1 MIVLLAFA
9 FLSGV
14 ITILSP
20 CILPVLPIVLSGG
33 VGGGKARPFGV
44 LAGFV
49 VSFTAFTLALSA
61 IVQALGIPVD
71 ALRIVAVV
79 LIILFGVVMLVPWLR
94 NRFELLTSRIARRSG
109 KAPDTQRRNGFWSGV
124 VVGLSLGLIWTPCV
138 GPIMASVISLALT
151 QHVDGGSVSI
161 TLAYTL
167 GTSIPMLGVM
177 LGGRAL
183 LNRVPALTRNAGSI
197 QKVFGAL
204 MIVIGVAIGL
214 GWDRQFQTFMLRALP
229 GYGTGLTAIEKTAPV
244 QFALKTR
251 SPSPSNAMRAAG
263 SAAGVFQAPEVAPAN
278 GMLGDYGAAPAFL
291 TNGTWFNTEGLSAA
305 PGQTAQG
312 GSMPLMLESLRG
324 KVVVVDFW
332 TYSCVNCVRTLP
344 YLKAWYDAYRDKGLV
359 IVGVHTPEFEF
370 EKSTA
375 NVARAIHELG
385 VTWPVVQDNDYVQW
399 SAYAN
404 QYWPAHYFIDAK
416 GRVRYFHFG
425 EGEYDV
431 SEKVIQAL
439 LKEAGANVG
448 GIVSR
453 PDTLIEAQ
461 TPETYLGY
469 DRGKGFASAVAPVAD
484 APVEYKPARQPAN
497 GEWNLTGTWT
507 ITPQYVL
514 PATTGT
520 LQLGF
525 DSRKVF
531 LVVEPVD
538 NGGSISVFVDEKP
551 GTDTIDVKKGALE
564 PRESRMY
571 QLVGLA
577 SAGPHLLRLEVNGRL
592 RLFAFTFG

>member
-79 LIILFGVVMLVPWLR
+79 LIILFGVVMLVPWLTL
-94 NRFELLTSRIARRSG
+94 RFEMLTARIGRRSG
-109 KAPDTQRRNGFWSGV
+109 SAVDPQKRNGFWSGV

-183 LNRVPALTRNAGSI
+183 LNKVPALTKTAGSI

-204 MIVIGVAIGL
+204 MIVIGVAIGF
-214 GWDRQFQTFMLRALP
+214 GWDRQFQTFILRTLP

-244 QFALKTR
+244 QSALKTR
-251 SPSPSNAMRAAG
+251 QPSPSNAMKAG
-263 SAAGVFQAPEVAPAN
+263 SPAGTFQAPEVAPEK

-291 TNGTWFNTEGLSAA
+291 SNGTWFNTEGLSAA
-305 PGQTAQG
+305 PGQTSVG
-312 GSMPLMLESLRG
+312 GSMPLNLDSLRG

-344 YLKAWYDAYRDKGLV
+344 YLRAWYDAYRDKGLV

-370 EKSTA
+370 EKSSA

-399 SAYAN
+399 NAYAN

-431 SEKVIQAL
+431 SEKVIQSL

-453 PDTLIEAQ
+453 PDVQIETQ

-469 DRGKGFASAVAPVAD
+469 DRARGFASAVPPVAD
-484 APVEYKPARQPAN
+484 APAEYKPARQPAN

-507 ITPQYVL
+507 VSPQYVL
-514 PATTGT
+514 PAANGT

-525 DSRKVF
+525 NARNVF

-538 NGGSISVFVDEKP
+538 GNGNISVFVDDKP
-551 GTDTIDVKKGALE
+551 GMDTVDVKKGAVA

-571 QLVGLA
+571 QLVGLPA
-577 SAGPHLLRLEVNGRL
+577 AGPHILRLEVKGRL

>member
-79 LIILFGVVMLVPWLR
+79 LIIVFGVVMLVPWLR
-94 NRFELLTSRIARRSG
+94 NRFELLTSRFARRSG
-109 KAPDTQRRNGFWSGV
+109 GAPGTQKRNGFWSGV

-151 QHVDGGSVSI
+151 QHVDGGSVFI

-183 LNRVPALTRNAGSI
+183 LNKVPALTKNAGNI

-204 MIVIGVAIGL
+204 MIVIGVAIGF
-214 GWDRQFQTFMLRALP
+214 GWDRQFQTFILRALP
-229 GYGTGLTAIEKTAPV
+229 GYGTGLTAIEKTTPV
-244 QFALKTR
+244 LSALKTR
-251 SPSPSNAMRAAG
+251 QPAPSNAMKAG
-263 SAAGVFQAPEVAPAN
+263 SAAGVFQAPTVAPMN

-291 TNGTWFNTEGLSAA
+291 TSGTWFNTAGLSAA
-305 PGQTAQG
+305 SGQTSMG
-312 GSMPLMLESLRG
+312 GTMPLMLENLRG

-375 NVARAIHELG
+375 NVARAIHDLG
-385 VTWPVVQDNDYVQW
+385 VTWPVVQDNDYLQW
-399 SAYAN
+399 NAYAN

-416 GRVRYFHFG
+416 GQVRYFHFG

-448 GIVSR
+448 GIVSK

-469 DRGKGFASAVAPVAD
+469 DRGRGFASAVAPVAD

-514 PATTGT
+514 PAMNGT

-525 DSRKVF
+525 DARNVF

-538 NGGSISVFVDEKP
+538 GAGSMSVFVDDKP
-551 GTDTIDVKKGALE
+551 GADTIDVKNGALT
-564 PRESRMY
+564 PRGSRVY
-571 QLVGLA
+571 QLVGLT
-577 SAGPHLLRLEVNGRL
+577 SAGPHVLRLEVKGKL